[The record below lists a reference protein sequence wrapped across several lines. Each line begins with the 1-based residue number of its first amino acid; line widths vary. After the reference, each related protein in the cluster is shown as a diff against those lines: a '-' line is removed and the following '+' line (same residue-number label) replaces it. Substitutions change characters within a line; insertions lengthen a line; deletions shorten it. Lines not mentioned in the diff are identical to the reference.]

1 MAIQYTLT
9 LAAALS
15 AEELAARAMPDP
27 AQRPAGR
34 PGLATADLY
43 DSHGFALTV
52 LTGKK
57 NGYVEADSDMGVFEW
72 EPADYSLVMFDL
84 GPTDQLARPLAAM
97 LTVVQRVLAGGG
109 EDAVLVEND
118 DVLLLKRFGGVLV
131 KHGRPDFWE
140 HYAGLDDLVR

>member
-15 AEELAARAMPDP
+15 VAELAARAMPEP
-27 AQRPAGR
+27 AHRPIGR
-34 PGLATADLY
+34 DGLATADLY

-52 LTGKK
+52 LTGKT
-57 NGYVEADSDMGVFEW
+57 NGYVEADSDLGVFEW

-84 GPTDQLARPLAAM
+84 GKADRLARPLAAM
-97 LTVVQRVLAGGG
+97 LTVVRRVLDSGD

-118 DVLLLKRFGGVLV
+118 DVLLFKRFGGVLV
-131 KHGRPDFWE
+131 KHGRPGFWG
-140 HYAGLDDLVR
+140 HYPGLDELIR

>member
-1 MAIQYTLT
+1 MRYTLT

-15 AEELAARAMPDP
+15 AEELAARAMPEP
-27 AQRPAGR
+27 AHRPTGR

-52 LTGKK
+52 VTGKQ
-57 NGYVEADSDMGVFEW
+57 NGYVEADSDLGVFEW
-72 EPADYSLVMFDL
+72 EPADYSLVTFDL
-84 GPTDQLARPLAAM
+84 GKTDEIGRALAAV
-97 LTVVQRVLAGGG
+97 LTVVRRVLDSGD

-131 KHGRPDFWE
+131 KHGRADFWE
-140 HYAGLDDLVR
+140 HHAGLDDLVR